1 MTKISLLKSALLA
14 ASLSLLGSSY
24 AQAATTFTG
33 NTSGIFTDPITTS
46 SAVVSGV
53 GTNSFSSGEA
63 SPNSTSNILEF
74 TGNSF
79 STTVGNLFTLGKL
92 DYTNGITTS
101 GTNVDSINLSTTLN
115 LDTPIPLT
123 QNFDFR
129 LAFELTPNLGND
141 PLEDADQLIAEIS
154 VPDQSFTFEEQEL
167 TLELIGFSQDGGA
180 TINNTFFALE
190 EAETSGFLF
199 ARITQALN
207 SPATD
212 VPEPMSV
219 LGLGAF
225 ATMALARRKRS
236 ARKA

>member
-14 ASLSLLGSSY
+14 VSLSLVGSSY
-24 AQAATTFTG
+24 AQAATTFAG
-33 NTSGIFTDPITTS
+33 NTSGIFTDPTTAPGS
-46 SAVVSGV
+46 VFSGV
-53 GTNSFSSGEA
+53 GTNIFSSGEA
-63 SPNSTSNILEF
+63 ASNSTSNIFEF
-74 TGNSF
+74 TGNAF
-79 STTVGNLFTLGKL
+79 STTVGSTFTLGKL
-92 DYTNGITTS
+92 DYANGITTLGS
-101 GTNVDSINLSTTLN
+101 NVESINLSTTLD

-129 LAFELTPNLGND
+129 LALDITPNLGND

-154 VPDQSFTFEEQEL
+154 VPDQSFTFEAQEL

-225 ATMALARRKRS
+225 AAIAITGRKRLVE
-236 ARKA
+236 KA